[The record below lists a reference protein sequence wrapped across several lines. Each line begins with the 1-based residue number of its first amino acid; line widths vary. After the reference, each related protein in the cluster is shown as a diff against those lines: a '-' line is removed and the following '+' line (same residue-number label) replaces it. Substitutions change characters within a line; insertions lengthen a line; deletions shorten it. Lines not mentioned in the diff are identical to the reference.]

1 MIEIRPAA
9 ARGHADHGWLN
20 TWHSFSFADYYDPN
34 NMGFR
39 SLRVINEDFIAPA
52 MGFGMHPH
60 RDMEIITYV
69 LEGAI
74 RHKDNLG
81 NGSVIVPGEVQ
92 RMSAGTGIVHSEFN
106 GSESEQAHLLQI
118 WIMPDKRGAEPGYDQ
133 RPFPKT
139 EIDGRLRLVASRD
152 GRDGA
157 LSINQDVDLYA
168 SSLEAGT
175 RLEHRLAP
183 GRHAWVQVARGGLN
197 INGTALAAGD
207 GAAISDEERLAIEA
221 TESAEFLLF
230 DLN

>member
-197 INGTALAAGD
+197 INGTTLAAGD

>member
-183 GRHAWVQVARGGLN
+183 GRHAWVQVARGVLN
-197 INGTALAAGD
+197 INGTTLAAGD

>member
-1 MIEIRPAA
+1 MIEIRSAA

-183 GRHAWVQVARGGLN
+183 GRHAWVQVARGVLN
-197 INGTALAAGD
+197 INGTTLAAGD

>member
-118 WIMPDKRGAEPGYDQ
+118 WIMPDKRAAEPGYDQ

-183 GRHAWVQVARGGLN
+183 GRYAWVQVARGGLN
-197 INGTALAAGD
+197 INGTTLAAGD